1 MKSGHKNSSYVIKT
15 AFAGIG
21 FGRIKKEA
29 AKPGK
34 AKDILEIICRFV
46 YNVTG
51 ILNKCY
57 INKLR
62 WWVNEETFTQI

>member
-34 AKDILEIICRFV
+34 AKDILEIIDQDQKKHM
-46 YNVTG
+46 
-51 ILNKCY
+51 LP
-57 INKLR
+57 
-62 WWVNEETFTQI
+62 